1 MYVGVVETTNF
12 IRRRHRRMRHRSP
25 QLPLTAPWI
34 AHPHAEELAAM
45 SALLEEQPVLA
56 ELVQQ
61 DLEAGCPRNA
71 QTGRPGI
78 TAEQTLRILVVRQ
91 LTGWTYA
98 ELAFHL
104 VDSTSYRAFCRIGAF
119 ATAPSKSAL
128 AAAVDR
134 VQPATLATMND
145 LLVTSEP
152 ARALD
157 PARTVRMDATVV
169 PMAIHHPT
177 DSSLLR
183 DAVRVMDRRLRRMEA
198 MTGFTAYHCHLKRVT
213 RRALEIDHL
222 PPHATR
228 RRRACY
234 RDLID
239 LTQATVSYAACALA
253 HVDLLP
259 AASLTPAQRERSDE
273 LTAFLPLVAQVID
286 QTERRVFQD
295 EAVPADEKLVSLF
308 EAHVDVIVKDRRET
322 YYGHKIFLTT
332 GRSGLILD
340 CAIPK
345 GNPADST
352 WTVPL
357 LRRQTHLFGQPP
369 RQASFD
375 GAFASTENL
384 ADAKRLGVEDVCFA
398 KRRGLAVL
406 DMVRSEWVYDK
417 LRRFRAGIE
426 AGISLLKRVFGLARC
441 IWKGAAGFHAYV
453 RTAVLAANLLLLA
466 RSRLP

>member
-1 MYVGVVETTNF
+1 
-12 IRRRHRRMRHRSP
+12 MRHTSP
-25 QLPLTAPWI
+25 QLPLSAPWI
-34 AHPHAEELAAM
+34 GHPHAQELAAM
-45 SALLEEQPVLA
+45 SALLDEQPVLA

-61 DLEAGCPRNA
+61 DLEASCPKNA

-78 TAEQTLRILVVRQ
+78 TAEQTVRIMVVRQ

-104 VDSTSYRAFCRIGAF
+104 ADSASYRAFCRLGAL
-119 ATAPSKSAL
+119 AKAPSKSAL
-128 AAAVDR
+128 AATVDR
-134 VQPATLATMND
+134 IRPATLATMND
-145 LLVTSEP
+145 LLVTSDL
-152 ARALD
+152 ARALE

-169 PMAIHHPT
+169 PIAIHHPT

-183 DAVRVMDRRLRRMEA
+183 DAVRVLERLLQRVEA
-198 MTGFTAYHCHLKRVT
+198 TTGFTAYHRHLKRVK

-222 PPHATR
+222 APAATR

-234 RDLID
+234 RELIE
-239 LTQATVSYAACALA
+239 LTQATVSYATCALA

-259 AASLTPAQRERSDE
+259 ATAVTPVHRELRDALT
-273 LTAFLPLVAQVID
+273 TFLPRVAAVID
-286 QTERRVFQD
+286 QAERRVLQH
-295 EAVPADEKLVSLF
+295 ETVPADEKLVSLF
-308 EAHVDVIVKDRRET
+308 EAHADVLVKDRRET

-345 GNPADST
+345 GNPGDVT
-352 WTVPL
+352 WTLPL
-357 LRRQTHLFGQPP
+357 LQRQRDLFGQPP

-375 GAFASTENL
+375 GAFASVDNL
-384 ADAKRLGVEDVCFA
+384 TAAKALGVTDVCFA
-398 KRRGLAVL
+398 KKRGLAVL

-426 AGISLLKRVFGLARC
+426 SGISVLKRVFGLARC
-441 IWKGAAGFHAYV
+441 VWKGAAGFHAYV
-453 RTAVLAANLLLLA
+453 RTAVLAANLLVLA
-466 RSRLP
+466 RSRLL

>member
-1 MYVGVVETTNF
+1 
-12 IRRRHRRMRHRSP
+12 MRHSSP
-25 QLPLTAPWI
+25 QLPLMTQWI

-45 SALLEEQPVLA
+45 SALLDEQPALSQ
-56 ELVQQ
+56 LIQQ
-61 DLEAGCPRNA
+61 DLEAACPKNPH
-71 QTGRPGI
+71 TGRAGL
-78 TAEQTLRILVVRQ
+78 TGEQTLRVVVVRQ

-104 VDSTSYRAFCRIGAF
+104 ADSPTYRAFCRIA
-119 ATAPSKSAL
+119 ALAKPPSKSAL

-134 VQPATLATMND
+134 VRPATLAGMND
-145 LLVTSEP
+145 RLVTSAP
-152 ARALD
+152 ASKLE

-169 PMAIHHPT
+169 PAAIHPPT
-177 DSSLLR
+177 DSNLLL
-183 DAVRVMDRRLRRMEA
+183 DAVRVLDRLLARMETA
-198 MTGFTAYHCHLKRVT
+198 ADFTAYHRHLKRVK
-213 RRALEIDHL
+213 RRAMEIAHL
-222 PPHATR
+222 APQQTV

-234 RDLID
+234 REVLT

-253 HVDLLP
+253 HVDCFP
-259 AASLTPAQRERSDE
+259 QLTPEQRAVRDE
-273 LTAFLPLVAQVID
+273 LTALLPLVAQVMD
-286 QTERRVFQD
+286 QTERRVFQG
-295 EAVPADEKLVSLF
+295 ETVPADEKLVSLF

-322 YYGHKIFLTT
+322 YYGHKIYLTT

-357 LRRQTHLFGQPP
+357 VRRQQRLFGEVP

-375 GAFASTENL
+375 GAFASQDNL
-384 ADAKRLGVEDVCFA
+384 TDCKDLGVEDVCFA
-398 KRRGLAVL
+398 KKRGLAIR
-406 DMVRSEWVYDK
+406 DMVRSDWVYDN

-441 IWKGAAGFHAYV
+441 AWKGAAGFHAYV

-466 RSRLP
+466 RARLT

>member
-1 MYVGVVETTNF
+1 
-12 IRRRHRRMRHRSP
+12 MRHTSP

-34 AHPHAEELAAM
+34 AHPHAKELAAM
-45 SALLEEQPVLA
+45 SALLDEQPVLT

-61 DLEAGCPRNA
+61 DLEASCPKNP
-71 QTGRPGI
+71 QTGRAGV
-78 TAEQTLRILVVRQ
+78 TAEQTLRSVVVRQ

-104 VDSTSYRAFCRIGAF
+104 ADSASYRAFCRIGAL
-119 ATAPSKSAL
+119 AKAPSKSAL

-134 VQPATLATMND
+134 VRPATLATMND
-145 LLVTSEP
+145 LLVTSAT
-152 ARALD
+152 ARAVE

-183 DAVRVMDRRLRRMEA
+183 DAVRGMDRLLQQMEA
-198 MTGFTAYHCHLKRVT
+198 TTGFTAYHCHLKRVK

-222 PPHATR
+222 APQAAR

-234 RDLID
+234 RELVD
-239 LTQATVSYAACALA
+239 LTQATVGYAACALA
-253 HVDLLP
+253 HVDTLP
-259 AASLTPAQRERSDE
+259 PAELTRAQRGVRDA
-273 LTAFLPLVAQVID
+273 LTALLPLVTQVLD

-357 LRRQTHLFGQPP
+357 LRRQVELFGEPP

-375 GAFASTENL
+375 GAFASTDNL
-384 ADAKRLGVEDVCFA
+384 AAAKALGVEDVCFA

-426 AGISLLKRVFGLARC
+426 SGISLLKRVFGLALC

-466 RSRLP
+466 RARIP

>member
-1 MYVGVVETTNF
+1 
-12 IRRRHRRMRHRSP
+12 MRHTSP

-34 AHPHAEELAAM
+34 AHPHTKELAAM
-45 SALLEEQPVLA
+45 SALLDEQPVLG

-61 DLEAGCPRNA
+61 DLEASCPKNA

-78 TAEQTLRILVVRQ
+78 TAEQTVRIMVVRQ

-104 VDSTSYRAFCRIGAF
+104 ADSASYRAFCRIGAL

-128 AAAVDR
+128 AATVDR
-134 VQPATLATMND
+134 IRPATLATMND
-145 LLVTSEP
+145 LLVTSEI
-152 ARALD
+152 ARACES
-157 PARTVRMDATVV
+157 ARTVRMDATVV
-169 PMAIHHPT
+169 PVAIHHPT

-183 DAVRVMDRRLRRMEA
+183 DAVRVLERLLQQLEVA
-198 MTGFTAYHCHLKRVT
+198 AGFTAYHRHLRRVK

-222 PPHATR
+222 APQATR

-234 RDLID
+234 RELLD
-239 LTQATVSYAACALA
+239 LTQATAVYAACALA
-253 HVDLLP
+253 HVDLVP
-259 AASLTPAQRERSDE
+259 AAVLTSAQRALRDA

-286 QTERRVFQD
+286 QTERRVFKN

-308 EAHVDVIVKDRRET
+308 EAHTDVLVKDRRET
-322 YYGHKIFLTT
+322 HYGHKIFLTT

-345 GNPADST
+345 GNPGDVT

-357 LRRQTHLFGQPP
+357 LRRQRQLFGAAP

-375 GAFASTENL
+375 GAFASQDNL
-384 ADAKRLGVEDVCFA
+384 TAAKALGVEDVCFA
-398 KRRGLAVL
+398 KKRGLAVR

-441 IWKGAAGFHAYV
+441 VWKGATGFHAYV
-453 RTAVLAANLLLLA
+453 HTAVLAANLLLLA
-466 RSRLP
+466 RARLP

>member
-1 MYVGVVETTNF
+1 
-12 IRRRHRRMRHRSP
+12 MRHTSP

-34 AHPHAEELAAM
+34 AHPHAEELAIM
-45 SALLEEQPVLA
+45 SALLDEQPVLA

-61 DLEAGCPRNA
+61 DLEASCRKNA
-71 QTGRPGI
+71 HTGRPGV
-78 TAEQTLRILVVRQ
+78 TAEQTVRILVVRQ

-104 VDSTSYRAFCRIGAF
+104 ADSTSYRAFCRIGALS
-119 ATAPSKSAL
+119 TAPSKSAL
-128 AAAVDR
+128 AATVDR

-145 LLVTSEP
+145 LLVTSAT
-152 ARALD
+152 ARAID

-169 PMAIHHPT
+169 PAAIHPPT
-177 DSSLLR
+177 DSNLLL
-183 DAVRVMDRRLRRMEA
+183 DAVRVLDRLLLRMEA
-198 MTGFTAYHCHLKRVT
+198 LAGFTAYHHHLRRVK
-213 RRALEIDHL
+213 RRATEIAHL
-222 PPHATR
+222 APQATT

-234 RDLID
+234 RELLD

-253 HVDLLP
+253 HVDCLP
-259 AASLTPAQRERSDE
+259 PLTPAQGAGRDE
-273 LTAFLPLVAQVID
+273 MEAVLPLVVQVMD
-286 QTERRVFQD
+286 QTERRVFQE

-308 EAHVDVIVKDRRET
+308 EAHVDVIVKDRRAT

-357 LRRQTHLFGQPP
+357 VRRQVELYGRAP

-375 GAFASTENL
+375 GAFASQDNL
-384 ADAKRLGVEDVCFA
+384 AACKALGVEDVCFA
-398 KRRGLAVL
+398 KTRGLAVL
-406 DMVRSEWVYDK
+406 DMVRSQWVYDK

-441 IWKGAAGFHAYV
+441 VWKGAAGFHAYV
-453 RTAVLAANLLLLA
+453 RTAVFAANLLLLA
-466 RSRLP
+466 RSRIP